1 MFDESFMYKMISFFN
16 IVQRPSND
24 WGKSPE
30 SRHQTTL
37 GDDIERLQKRRNA
50 LVHSPSAQLS
60 ESTFEEYFDELS
72 EIAQRFDTHLHQ
84 SYYRNRFQDE
94 VIGMKRKSPDLETQ
108 AKYIALLEEKIE
120 MKKVTDCHIDHHLLE
135 MFLGRNINDLIE
147 KVRRVTGDELND
159 NVWVNMYLF
168 RVTDRD
174 RALSRLRMAVSAL
187 EQSSGQQLVVT
198 HVEESSILFH
208 LRVKKGCFKDSNNFI
223 QEVLRILKLLLPYA
237 KDYLEYN
244 LQVVLSINTV
254 KGKLKLIS
262 VALRKK

>member
-120 MKKVTDCHIDHHLLE
+120 MKSKYYLKTFDCFFYE
-135 MFLGRNINDLIE
+135 YELIP
-147 KVRRVTGDELND
+147 KFDCTC
-159 NVWVNMYLF
+159 
-168 RVTDRD
+168 
-174 RALSRLRMAVSAL
+174 
-187 EQSSGQQLVVT
+187 
-198 HVEESSILFH
+198 SILN
-208 LRVKKGCFKDSNNFI
+208 KKRYHN
-223 QEVLRILKLLLPYA
+223 LL
-237 KDYLEYN
+237 
-244 LQVVLSINTV
+244 
-254 KGKLKLIS
+254 
-262 VALRKK
+262 